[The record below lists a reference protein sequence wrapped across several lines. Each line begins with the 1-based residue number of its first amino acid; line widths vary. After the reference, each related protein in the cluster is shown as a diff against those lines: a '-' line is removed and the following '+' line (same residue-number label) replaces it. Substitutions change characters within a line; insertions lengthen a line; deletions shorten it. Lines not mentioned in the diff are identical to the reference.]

1 MREGEFINRSYP
13 MVMTFGTSK
22 FFNIS
27 PLVVVPD
34 FLLYFVFSKVTE
46 LDNKSFNQS

>member
-1 MREGEFINRSYP
+1 MREGEFSNQISYP
-13 MVMTFGTSK
+13 TTMTFGTSK
-22 FFNIS
+22 FFKIS

-46 LDNKSFNQS
+46 LDNKL